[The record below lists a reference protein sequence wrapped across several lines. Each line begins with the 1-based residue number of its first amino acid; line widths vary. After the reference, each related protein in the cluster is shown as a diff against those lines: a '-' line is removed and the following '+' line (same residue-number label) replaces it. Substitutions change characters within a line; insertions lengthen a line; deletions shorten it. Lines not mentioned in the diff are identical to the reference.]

1 MSIEPTTLY
10 RRLLNDGASPRLAWS
25 SADGEALELSGRV
38 LANWTAKIANL
49 LVEEADAGPGT
60 RVALDLPVHWR
71 SLVWALGSWVAG
83 ATVVTDAGGPEDG
96 GPDDGGA
103 AGHVDVAVT
112 TRPEA
117 WAGRA
122 DLVVAATLP
131 SFALRWTGAP
141 LGEALDG
148 SADVAAQP
156 DALGPVA
163 PGELDAVALVSGGTG
178 MTFADLA
185 SGDGDG
191 SEGTLGATLLR
202 AARSLGGAGGVVELR
217 G

>member
-10 RRLLNDGASPRLAWS
+10 RRLLDDGASPRLAWS
-25 SADGEALELSGRV
+25 SSDGEALELSGRV

-49 LVEEADAGPGT
+49 LVEEADAEPGT
-60 RVALDLPVHWR
+60 RVLLDVPVHWR
-71 SLVWALGSWVAG
+71 SLVWALGAWVAG
-83 ATVVTDAGGPEDG
+83 ATVVTDVAGADV
-96 GPDDGGA
+96 DDDA
-103 AGHVDVAVT
+103 PHHVDVVVT

-117 WAGRA
+117 WSGRA
-122 DLVVAATLP
+122 DLVVAVTLP

-141 LGEALDG
+141 LGEAIDG

-163 PGELDAVALVSGGTG
+163 PGELDAVALRFGGVEV
-178 MTFADLA
+178 TFAELA
-185 SGDGDG
+185 AGDGAGPED
-191 SEGTLGATLLR
+191 SLGGVLLR
-202 AARSLGGAGGVVELR
+202 AARALGGDGVVPLR